1 MLEKLKIS
9 HKVLVL
15 PLLAVVGFALV
26 FIVIA
31 SGSSQSHAVRKE
43 ALDTGSHQNA
53 AVQDP
58 AAWELMTS
66 EFDRADAIDRK
77 ALSIASIIVVT
88 IIVFLG
94 TLTLVINRYLDLMLQ
109 RTLKILNRITKGDL
123 TGRMRANRKDEIGLA
138 GDALDHLF
146 SSFEGTVGAFSR
158 NTSIMK
164 EASDQLEATSQE
176 MSSATEE
183 TSSQASM
190 VAASADQVNESIQS
204 VSVAVEQLAASVQ
217 EIASNAHQAS
227 QIASDAVE
235 ATNDTNTTIRS
246 LGKSSSEIDEVVKV
260 INSIA
265 GQTNLL
271 ALNATIEAARAG
283 EAGKGFAVV
292 ANEVK
297 ELARETAAATDDIG
311 SRVAAIQTDAEHA
324 IGAISEIGSVVKTIH
339 DIQTTIA
346 TAVEEQSVTTSEI
359 GRSVGEAAGGSS
371 EIAHN
376 VAGLAAAARSTS
388 AGASTTFEAAV
399 RLRQTA
405 NDLETALHHFNFSTA
420 EEETLP

>member
-1 MLEKLKIS
+1 M
-9 HKVLVL
+9 
-15 PLLAVVGFALV
+15 
-26 FIVIA
+26 
-31 SGSSQSHAVRKE
+31 SS
-43 ALDTGSHQNA
+43 
-53 AVQDP
+53 
-58 AAWELMTS
+58 EL
-66 EFDRADAIDRK
+66 DRADAIDRK
-77 ALSIASIIVVT
+77 ALTIASIIVVT
-88 IIVFLG
+88 IMVFLVI
-94 TLTLVINRYLDLMLQ
+94 LTLVINRYLDLMLQ

-146 SSFEGTVGAFSR
+146 SSFEGTVCAFSR
-158 NTSIMK
+158 NTSTLK

-190 VAASADQVNESIQS
+190 VAASANQVNESIQS

-217 EIASNAHQAS
+217 EISSNAHQAS
-227 QIASDAVE
+227 RIASDAVA
-235 ATNDTNTTIRS
+235 ATNDTSTTIRS
-246 LGKSSSEIDEVVKV
+246 LGRSSSEIDEVVKV

-297 ELARETAAATDDIG
+297 ELARETAAATDNIG

-324 IGAISEIGSVVKTIH
+324 IEAISEIGSVVKTIY

-399 RLRQTA
+399 RLGQTA
-405 NDLETALHHFNFSTA
+405 NDLETALQQFNFSTA